1 MKKIIIFILLLLL
14 VIFMAYQFGLVDFL
28 TDISGLR
35 AYLEALGWWGYVIF
49 ILLSVVVAV
58 FLLPGQFLAIVGGL
72 AYGGFLGG
80 LLTIIGASLG
90 ASISFIIGKYV
101 AREYILT
108 RFGSDPTFQKIERG
122 VKENGI
128 SFLVFTRLV
137 PVFPF
142 AIQSYA
148 YAMTPMSVKKFSLIS
163 FLTMMPAS
171 FIYAFMA
178 SEIASKGVSMTLL
191 IELTIAG
198 ILLALLAYLPKRI
211 SKKINQLNSEYKK
224 D

>member
-1 MKKIIIFILLLLL
+1 MKKIILFILLVLFVTFLG
-14 VIFMAYQFGLVDFL
+14 YQFGLVSLL
-28 TDISGLR
+28 TDIESLR
-35 AYLEALGWWGYVIF
+35 AYLESLGWWGYVLF
-49 ILLSVVVAV
+49 ILLSVLVAV

-72 AYGGFLGG
+72 AYGGFVGG
-80 LLTIIGASLG
+80 CLTIIGASLG

-101 AREYILT
+101 AREYILQ
-108 RFGSDPTFQKIERG
+108 RFGTDPTFQKIEKG
-122 VKENGI
+122 VQENGI
-128 SFLVFTRLV
+128 AFLIFTRLV

-148 YAMTPMSVKKFSLIS
+148 YAMTPMSIRKFSIIS

-178 SEIASKGVSMTLL
+178 SEIASKGISGTLL
-191 IELTIAG
+191 VELSTAG
-198 ILLALLAYLPKRI
+198 ILLALLAYLPKKI
-211 SKKINQLNSEYKK
+211 SKKLNQLSSEYKN